1 MSNEKILID
10 CQFYTFKM
18 DYDKFIKFKIDNT
31 KVVIKDFGQE
41 SKKNIKRT
49 KSSLNNLNN
58 LESNNNNNNNN
69 NNSKYNYNFKKKRL
83 IKNYY
88 NSNNNNNSNYNY
100 YLKLLNNYLSF
111 H

>member
-69 NNSKYNYNFKKKRL
+69 SKYNYNFKKKRL

-88 NSNNNNNSNYNY
+88 NNNNNNSNYNY

-111 H
+111 R